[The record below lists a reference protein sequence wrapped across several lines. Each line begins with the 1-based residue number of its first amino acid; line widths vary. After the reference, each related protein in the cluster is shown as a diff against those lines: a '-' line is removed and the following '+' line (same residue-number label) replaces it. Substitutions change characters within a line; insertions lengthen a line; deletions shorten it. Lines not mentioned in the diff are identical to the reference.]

1 MTTTELHT
9 DDEPGRRRP
18 NVAGDLPTVLEAAP
32 AFRRVVAGYDRF
44 QVDTYVR
51 WAEDELATADR
62 EREHL
67 LTRHLRTR
75 ADLEDARRLLAH
87 SCGGAESLRLSSRI
101 GSVLAAAADEA
112 EGLRAEAEADRT
124 AAAAEAARTVA
135 RAEGVLA
142 DAGSRAGRLLSDAA
156 ARAAGT
162 TAAAERVVADARAE
176 AAARLEDVRRA
187 EQRAAADA
195 DRIRLRARD
204 DADVARLQAR
214 DDVLRVLG
222 TGRDERRRADD
233 AAAAARERLDRDAGT
248 RRAALLA
255 EVALLEDR
263 RSALRAEVDRL
274 AAAVPVPAGGR
285 PPVAL
290 RALLDRLGRLG
301 RRQWSWRVPR
311 GRSATAQRRARTA
324 SAAAQPQPTTTTGVS
339 TGSRPPGRTRI
350 RLHRSLR

>member
-9 DDEPGRRRP
+9 DTDRRRP
-18 NVAGDLPTVLEAAP
+18 HVSGDLPTVLEAAP

-51 WAEDELATADR
+51 WAEEELATADR

-124 AAAAEAARTVA
+124 AAAVEAERTVA
-135 RAEGVLA
+135 RAQAALA
-142 DAGSRAGRLLSDAA
+142 DADRRAGRLLADAA
-156 ARAAGT
+156 ARVAET
-162 TAAAERVVADARAE
+162 TAEAERAVADARAE
-176 AAARLEDVRRA
+176 AAARLEEVRRV
-187 EQRAAADA
+187 EQRASGHA
-195 DRIRLRARD
+195 DRIRQRARD
-204 DADVARLQAR
+204 EADLARLQAR

-233 AAAAARERLDRDAGT
+233 AAAAARERLDRDAGS
-248 RRAALLA
+248 RRAALLSA
-255 EVALLEDR
+255 VAALEER
-263 RSALRAEVDRL
+263 RAALRAEVDRPAV
-274 AAAVPVPAGGR
+274 AAPAPAGHR
-285 PPVAL
+285 PSVSL
-290 RALLDRLGRLG
+290 RRLLDRLGR
-301 RRQWSWRVPR
+301 RPWSRRVPR
-311 GRSATAQRRARTA
+311 SASADAQRRARTA

-339 TGSRPPGRTRI
+339 TGSRPPGRIRI

>member
-9 DDEPGRRRP
+9 DDEAGRRRP
-18 NVAGDLPTVLEAAP
+18 DVSGDLPTVLEAAP

-75 ADLEDARRLLAH
+75 ADLEDAQRLLAH

-101 GSVLAAAADEA
+101 GSVLAVAADEA

-135 RAEGVLA
+135 RAEQVLA
-142 DAGSRAGRLLSDAA
+142 GAEDRAGQLLADAA
-156 ARAAGT
+156 ARLAESTAG
-162 TAAAERVVADARAE
+162 AERVVADARA
-176 AAARLEDVRRA
+176 AADALLEEARLV
-187 EQRAAADA
+187 EQRAAEHAG
-195 DRIRLRARD
+195 RIRQRARD

-214 DDVLRVLG
+214 DEVLRVME

-233 AAAAARERLDRDAGT
+233 EAAAARERLDRDAGT

-255 EVALLEDR
+255 DVAALEGR
-263 RSALRAEVDRL
+263 RAALAAEVDRL
-274 AAAVPVPAGGR
+274 AAAVPVPADGR
-285 PPVAL
+285 RPISLP
-290 RALLDRLGRLG
+290 RLLDRLG
-301 RRQWSWRVPR
+301 RRQWSWRVP
-311 GRSATAQRRARTA
+311 
-324 SAAAQPQPTTTTGVS
+324 
-339 TGSRPPGRTRI
+339 
-350 RLHRSLR
+350 